1 MRKVLVG
8 APQLHPAD
16 IKKCNES
23 LRLLN
28 SFLSEADYLV
38 GDEITMVDY
47 SAAASIAGCQVRT
60 GVCVSDFVQYSI
72 RAVRYLERVCV

>member
-8 APQLHPAD
+8 APQLDPAD
-16 IKKCNES
+16 IKKCNAS

-47 SAAASIAGCQVRT
+47 SAAASIAGCQVCT
-60 GVCVSDFVQYSI
+60 GGLCFGFCSVLLVYQGCPIS
-72 RAVRYLERVCV
+72 